1 VFVLDCLRKWLGLSW
16 AVEQILPHHSRIY
29 DALIVYRSG
38 TRIWY
43 EYKEMY
49 YLFAALHI
57 RDCEDCE
64 KLLTSYDHEPEFVFN
79 YFWDTFDVNPTT
91 GEWDDEWTKNEYI
104 RRKKIWEDF
113 IEARLK
119 QEKL

>member
-29 DALIVYRSG
+29 DAVIVYRSG
-38 TRIWY
+38 THIWY

-64 KLLTSYDHEPEFVFN
+64 KLLTSHEHEPDFVLR

-104 RRKKIWEDF
+104 RRKKMWNDF
-113 IEARLK
+113 LK
-119 QEKL
+119 EREEK